1 MDSPLLPVAGVA
13 AIATVGA
20 YYALSGGESP
30 VAAARRDLSGV
41 VNPDPATLSPYAR
54 AETKFFT
61 APDAEG
67 TLRLAKKGVASLK
80 PTTVSR
86 KKEKR
91 FFFSFFF
98 DHFFPLFPTLRRLH
112 ATNDGR
118 SRRCRTR
125 RSATRR
131 SVCLNRPK

>member
-91 FFFSFFF
+91 FFFSFFSIIF
-98 DHFFPLFPTLRRLH
+98 FHFFPLCV
-112 ATNDGR
+112 A
-118 SRRCRTR
+118 CTR
-125 RSATRR
+125 RMMVGFDCAALAAARR
-131 SVCLNRPK
+131 VEACA

>member
-13 AIATVGA
+13 AVATVGA

-86 KKEKR
+86 KKIN
-91 FFFSFFF
+91 FSFHFFST
-98 DHFFPLFPTLRRLH
+98 FPRF
-112 ATNDGR
+112 A
-118 SRRCRTR
+118 
-125 RSATRR
+125 
-131 SVCLNRPK
+131 SVALDE